1 MAILKKITFEGNE
14 YYLGNKDR
22 VSAATAIKSNWSGI
36 VGSGSV
42 GTGAVGADSRLA
54 NGGGGGI
61 GTACAK
67 PTVEIGPMSPP
78 IP

>member
-22 VSAATAIKSNWSGI
+22 VSAATAIKSNWGGI

-42 GTGAVGADSRLA
+42 GTGAVGAGELFVTSSRHLNPSGSDSQ
-54 NGGGGGI
+54 GFDVI
-61 GTACAK
+61 CIK
-67 PTVEIGPMSPP
+67 K
-78 IP
+78 